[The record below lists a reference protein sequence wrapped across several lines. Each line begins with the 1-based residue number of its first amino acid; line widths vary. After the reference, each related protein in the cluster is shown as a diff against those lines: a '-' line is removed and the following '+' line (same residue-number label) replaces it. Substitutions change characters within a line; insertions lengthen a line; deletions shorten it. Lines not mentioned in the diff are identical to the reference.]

1 MFRSEPQIRNGGIQ
15 TETKP
20 LEAVIPVIQESVR
33 EIRRIQMNLRPAILD
48 DLGILATISWFCR
61 EYETTHSNIQIEK
74 KIDLQEHE
82 IPEPLKMAIY
92 RIMQEGMTN
101 ITRHSGA
108 SLVLL
113 SFRKRDS
120 RIELVVQ
127 DNGRGFDLQEAHSSE
142 DSRRGLG
149 LVSMRERAEHS
160 GGSFSIESAKGL
172 WLRTTE
178 GRSILDAES
187 GTFNLPLGY
196 FHDAVERAVQRQ
208 INSVSFIPSDLD
220 HEQIQLFMKKLEN
233 LGRPFGLTS
242 MLLRDLTGSTAN
254 ECAIK
259 LSQLYTGKQ
268 GIISFDRSHHGQ
280 TIATTAISGSP
291 FRREGIP
298 ANTVPYA
305 HHAPLGAEIVQLE
318 NIIRSSD
325 IAAIII
331 EPVLGNGGNLFHP
344 PGYFQALRELCDEHD
359 ILLIVDEVQTGI
371 GRTGEQFGSTA
382 LGIQPDVMTLAKG
395 LANGYPIGAV
405 LFRPELNIL
414 KKYHHSFTSG
424 SHLVSIAAAN
434 ATLEEIGKDGFLEGV
449 RQKSG
454 ILKQG
459 LEYLKEKHAC
469 ISDVRGI
476 GFMWGMEIVS
486 SSGEPDVETTNAIVQ
501 HGIEKHDL
509 RLRSSQYCRGNVVK
523 VRPALIA
530 SEEELHEIIK
540 RLDASICEAV

>member
-1 MFRSEPQIRNGGIQ
+1 
-15 TETKP
+15 
-20 LEAVIPVIQESVR
+20 
-33 EIRRIQMNLRPAILD
+33 MNRP
-48 DLGILATISWFCR
+48 
-61 EYETTHSNIQIEK
+61 
-74 KIDLQEHE
+74 
-82 IPEPLKMAIY
+82 
-92 RIMQEGMTN
+92 
-101 ITRHSGA
+101 
-108 SLVLL
+108 
-113 SFRKRDS
+113 
-120 RIELVVQ
+120 
-127 DNGRGFDLQEAHSSE
+127 
-142 DSRRGLG
+142 
-149 LVSMRERAEHS
+149 
-160 GGSFSIESAKGL
+160 SIESAKGL
-172 WLRTTE
+172 WLQTTD
-178 GRSILDAES
+178 GRRILDAES

-196 FHDAVERAVQRQ
+196 FHDAVERAVQKQ

-220 HEQIQLFMKKLEN
+220 HEQIQLFVRKLEDI
-233 LGRPFGLTS
+233 GKPFGLTS

-305 HHAPLGAEIVQLE
+305 HHAPFGADIAQLE
-318 NIIRSSD
+318 TMIRSKD

-359 ILLIVDEVQTGI
+359 VLLIVDEVQTGI
-371 GRTGEQFGSTA
+371 GRTGELLGSTVFD
-382 LGIQPDVMTLAKG
+382 IQPDVMTLAKG

-414 KKYHHSFTSG
+414 KKHHHSFTSG

-434 ATLEEIGKDGFLEGV
+434 ATLDEIGKDGLLEDV
-449 RQKSG
+449 RRKSG
-454 ILKQG
+454 ILQRG
-459 LEYLKEKHAC
+459 LEYLKEQHPC

-476 GFMWGMEIVS
+476 GFMWGLEIIS
-486 SSGEPDVETTNAIVQ
+486 PSGEPDVDTTNAIVQ

-530 SEEELHEIIK
+530 TEDEIQEIIT
-540 RLDASICEAV
+540 RLDATLGEVTRHSA